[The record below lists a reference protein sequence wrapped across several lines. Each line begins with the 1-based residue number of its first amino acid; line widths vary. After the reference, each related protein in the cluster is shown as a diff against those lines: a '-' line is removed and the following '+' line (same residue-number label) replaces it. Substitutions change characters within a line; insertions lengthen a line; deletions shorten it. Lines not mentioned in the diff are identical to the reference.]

1 MVSEKQP
8 VRMPVRDPS
17 NMLMTVGIAAV
28 ALMVFVTAKGFGG
41 LILAPG
47 VLFTV
52 LLVSAALFVNAADW
66 IAPTGPDAQRRQA
79 ALARNARLLGTAYG
93 FSAIAM
99 MALYATRF
107 TGLRW
112 QHGWQYASAFALL
125 AGLSFEYG
133 RLTAQSSA
141 TGRTWLAQLAVPLA
155 IVQAT
160 LATGGLAF
168 LALSGKVLTRR
179 PDWAANLIF
188 LFAAVMVM
196 MLCAIALRTHARL
209 GGP

>member
-1 MVSEKQP
+1 
-8 VRMPVRDPS
+8 MPVRDPS
-17 NMLMTVGIAAV
+17 SLLMTVGIAAV
-28 ALMVFVTAKGFGG
+28 AMMVFVTARGFGG
-41 LILAPG
+41 LIVAPG

-52 LLVSAALFVNAADW
+52 LVISAALFVNASDW
-66 IAPTGPDAQRRQA
+66 MAASGPDAERRRA

-99 MALYATRF
+99 MALYATRV

-125 AGLSFEYG
+125 ASLSFEYG
-133 RLTAQSSA
+133 RMTARQPA
-141 TGRTWLAQLAVPLA
+141 TGRTWLARLAVPLA

-160 LATGGLAF
+160 LATLGLAF

-179 PDWAANLIF
+179 PDWAANLVF

-196 MLCAIALRTHARL
+196 MLSAIALRTHARL
-209 GGP
+209 GGH